1 LRAWSR
7 YGYLAS
13 CVSGRCRVRG
23 KDRVHSIW
31 NHGKGHWAQIT
42 LDRGTYLECFRLVLE
57 RCDPNLRGR
66 ATDNYQFGLTIL
78 HSVAGARTH
87 VRAKERLAF
96 ATMPLDAGARL
107 DIRDNVLRSTP
118 LGWACRWGRAELVRL
133 FLARGA
139 DPVEGDAEPWA
150 TPGAWANKRKH
161 DAVLAMLRAHG

>member
-1 LRAWSR
+1 ML
-7 YGYLAS
+7 
-13 CVSGRCRVRG
+13 
-23 KDRVHSIW
+23 
-31 NHGKGHWAQIT
+31 
-42 LDRGTYLECFRLVLE
+42 
-57 RCDPNLRGR
+57 
-66 ATDNYQFGLTIL
+66 
-78 HSVAGARTH
+78 
-87 VRAKERLAF
+87 
-96 ATMPLDAGARL
+96 LDAGARL